1 RTKRGKG
8 SDILHNGSRL
18 RLVVADDD
26 DRFATLITTLVEADG
41 RFEVVARARN
51 GAEAIELV
59 AVHRPDCVLMDVDMP
74 VVDGIQA
81 TRRLAALVP
90 ATRGPIVSGSAP

>member
-1 RTKRGKG
+1 VHR
-8 SDILHNGSRL
+8 SRL

-51 GAEAIELV
+51 G
-59 AVHRPDCVLMDVDMP
+59 
-74 VVDGIQA
+74 
-81 TRRLAALVP
+81 RRRSSSSSS
-90 ATRGPIVSGSAP
+90 TGPTAC